1 MNEKKAYLRNSN
13 IELEIRG
20 YKNKVNSKGVVCRI
34 AECYTKAFNSIEDI
48 PLDRIEIR

>member
-1 MNEKKAYLRNSN
+1 MIKKAYLRNSN

-20 YKNKVNSKGVVCRI
+20 YKNKVNNKGIICRY
-34 AECYTKAFNSIEDI
+34 AQCYTKAFDSVEDI

>member
-1 MNEKKAYLRNSN
+1 MKKAYLRNSN

-20 YKNKVNSKGVVCRI
+20 YLNKVNKKGIICRY
-34 AECYTKAFNSIEDI
+34 AQCYTKAFDSVEEI